1 MKKKEIQVRCW
12 VDIDGVKHFGTGRA
26 QLLELIQQ
34 TGSIAKAAK
43 EMGMSYK
50 KAWDMVAK
58 MNERGKKP
66 YVITHKG
73 GNKGGG
79 TEVTE
84 TGKKILASYQHLVNS
99 IQQLVETKTDLLK
112 WI

>member
-1 MKKKEIQVRCW
+1 MKKKEIRVRCW
-12 VDIDGVKHFGTGRA
+12 VDIDGVKHFGKGRA
-26 QLLELIQQ
+26 ELLALIQE
-34 TGSIAKAAK
+34 TGSIAKASK
-43 EMGMSYK
+43 KMGMSYK
-50 KAWDMVAK
+50 KAWDMVEQ
-58 MNERGKKP
+58 MNERGQKP

-84 TGKKILASYQHLVNS
+84 TGKNVLASYQKLINS
-99 IQQLVETKTDLLK
+99 INKIVEKDTELLK

>member
-1 MKKKEIQVRCW
+1 MKKEIHVRCW

-26 QLLELIQQ
+26 ELLEQILE

-43 EMGMSYK
+43 KMGMSYK
-50 KAWDMVAK
+50 KAWDMVEK
-58 MNERGKKP
+58 MNERGQKP

-73 GNKGGG
+73 GIKGGG
-79 TEVTE
+79 TEVTN
-84 TGKKILASYQHLVNS
+84 TGKNVLNSYQKLINS
-99 IQQLVETKTDLLK
+99 INKIVEKDTELLK